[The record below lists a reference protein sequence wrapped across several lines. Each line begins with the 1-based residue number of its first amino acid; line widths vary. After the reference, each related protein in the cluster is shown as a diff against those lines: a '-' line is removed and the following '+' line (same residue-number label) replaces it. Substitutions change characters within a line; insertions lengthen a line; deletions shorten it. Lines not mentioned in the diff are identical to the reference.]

1 MKKFH
6 EMNRTLRGF
15 FLLILLAVCTAVSF
29 FALDYQTIRAN
40 GYWNMDDFFDGFS
53 IEFNGGG
60 RLFGIGKYGAVL
72 NGLGFLSFSP
82 IQATERGYD
91 LDGVRHLAFRAGTV
105 EMTVVRSD
113 KNQIHITSD
122 GREIREERKD
132 GTLTLDA
139 GKKHSISCKV
149 ECKDPETLALVVQGG
164 AIEFENDGAALKSL
178 DLSAAAVEFQ
188 STTERSYPVKI
199 EGASVESEISVREN
213 HYRVNLRGT
222 AVEWNGTDVF
232 PGGKAFT
239 KTFGTG
245 RDALEISGT
254 VIELSLND

>member
-6 EMNRTLRGF
+6 EMNKTLQGC
-15 FLLILLAVCTAVSF
+15 FLLILLAVCTVVSF
-29 FALDYQTIRAN
+29 FALDYQTIQAN
-40 GYWNMDDFFDGFS
+40 GYRNMDDFFDGFS

-60 RLFGIGKYGAVL
+60 RLFGTGKYGAVL

-82 IQATERGYD
+82 FQTNEFRYD
-91 LDGVRHLAFRAGTV
+91 LDGIRHLAFRAGTV

-113 KNQIHITSD
+113 VNRIHITSD
-122 GREIREERKD
+122 GSEIREERKD

-139 GKKHSISCKV
+139 GKKHAISCRV
-149 ECKDPETLALVVQGG
+149 ECKDPETLDLVVQGG
-164 AIEFENDGAALKSL
+164 AIEFENDGAALKSVN
-178 DLSAAAVEFQ
+178 LSAAAVEFQ
-188 STTERSYPVKI
+188 SKTAQSYPVKI
-199 EGASVESEISVREN
+199 EGASVEGEIRVREN
-213 HYRVNLRGT
+213 HYQVNLRAT

-245 RDALEISGT
+245 KDALEISGT